1 MDKEFTK
8 TRLFFRNIKSFSHV
22 VPLKTMAKGKHI
34 LAINYGNTIKDN
46 LVLEFENDEHRDSW
60 Q

>member
-8 TRLFFRNIKSFSHV
+8 TRLYFRNIKSFSHV
-22 VPLKTMAKGKHI
+22 VPLKSMAKGYHI
-34 LAINYGNTIKDN
+34 LSIKYGNNVNDN
-46 LVLEFENDEHRDSW
+46 LVLEFENDEHRDYW